1 LTVFISKESDDDSI
15 EDISN
20 MPINLYSTAGIK
32 TNDTKIKSPINQRS
46 LIFTASLKTT
56 TESSIKVNS
65 IMSTNDKILT
75 NQAKSSTK
83 DLETKFVTESIHP
96 FKATQNPG
104 FKNIDQMN
112 SFQRMLL
119 SVLNKNISLDFGS
132 YSLSPIAQ
140 KFYNLP
146 VFRQLFNGPLS
157 FANPF

>member
-1 LTVFISKESDDDSI
+1 MTVFISKESDDDLI
-15 EDISN
+15 EDINN
-20 MPINLYSTAGIK
+20 MPINLYPTVGYKI
-32 TNDTKIKSPINQRS
+32 NDTKIESPIDQRS
-46 LIFTASLKTT
+46 LIFTTSLKTT

-65 IMSTNDKILT
+65 IVSTNDKILT
-75 NQAKSSTK
+75 NQTKSPTK
-83 DLETKFVTESIHP
+83 NWETKFVTESIHP
-96 FKATQNPG
+96 LETTQNSG

>member
-1 LTVFISKESDDDSI
+1 
-15 EDISN
+15 
-20 MPINLYSTAGIK
+20 MPINLYSTVGIK

-75 NQAKSSTK
+75 NQEKSSTK

>member
-1 LTVFISKESDDDSI
+1 LTVFISKESDDDLI
-15 EDISN
+15 EDTNN
-20 MPINLYSTAGIK
+20 MPINLYPTVGYKI
-32 TNDTKIKSPINQRS
+32 NDTKIKSPIDQRS
-46 LIFTASLKTT
+46 FIFTTSLKT

-75 NQAKSSTK
+75 NLTKSSTK
-83 DLETKFVTESIHP
+83 DLETKFVMESIHP
-96 FKATQNPG
+96 LETTQNPG

-132 YSLSPIAQ
+132 YSLSPMAQ

-146 VFRQLFNGPLS
+146 VFRQLFSGPLS